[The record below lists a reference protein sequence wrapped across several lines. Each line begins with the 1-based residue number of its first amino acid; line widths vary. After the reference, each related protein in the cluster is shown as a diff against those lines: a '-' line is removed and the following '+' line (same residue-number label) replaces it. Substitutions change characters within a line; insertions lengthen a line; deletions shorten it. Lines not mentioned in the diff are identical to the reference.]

1 MNFFGKNTGKCVQ
14 VNEGII
20 FNKNA
25 ILVEIIKK
33 DPIRGAGPFNGT
45 IEFYGITNNFP
56 RKGIN
61 FQYIDIEKIYMKTSF
76 CRNKENKKSTMHKC
90 SLRKEV
96 TL

>member
-1 MNFFGKNTGKCVQ
+1 MNFLVKKTGKCVQ

-45 IEFYGITNNFP
+45 IEFYGITNKFP
-56 RKGIN
+56 
-61 FQYIDIEKIYMKTSF
+61 
-76 CRNKENKKSTMHKC
+76 
-90 SLRKEV
+90 
-96 TL
+96 